1 MIFDSLEN
9 GACYYSVAP
18 RLRQAFEYVART
30 DLAALE
36 PGRHAID
43 GDEIFVNIM
52 ECDLKNP
59 EDAPLEVHD
68 KYIDIQILLA
78 GEAETMGW
86 CERRACRQPRGEFDA
101 ERDILFYED
110 RPQTFFEVVPGQ
122 FVIFL
127 PEDAHAPMI
136 GRGRIK
142 KAIVKVLR

>member
-1 MIFDSLEN
+1 MILDSLKN

-30 DLAALE
+30 DMAALE

-86 CERRACRQPRGEFDA
+86 SERRVCRQPRGEFDA

-136 GRGRIK
+136 GQGCIK

>member
-1 MIFDSLEN
+1 MILDSLEN
-9 GACYYSVAP
+9 GACYHAIAP
-18 RLRQAFEYVART
+18 RLRRAFEYAART
-30 DLAALE
+30 ELAALE
-36 PGRHAID
+36 PGRHAIE

-52 ECDLKNP
+52 ECDLKNA

-68 KYIDIQILLA
+68 RYIDIQILLS

-86 CERRACRQPRGEFDA
+86 RERRACDRPRGEFDA

-110 RPQTFFEVVPGQ
+110 RPQTFFEVRPGQ

-136 GRGRIK
+136 GRGAIK
-142 KAIVKVLR
+142 KAIIKVLK